1 MLLLPIYLEVP
12 PFILRLVFLFLRQK
26 DLFLPLEYLQPE
38 VLRQV
43 ARPLPRQGDF
53 LKRRTYECLLE
64 RLLLRI
70 DLVLTIIK

>member
-1 MLLLPIYLEVP
+1 MLALPMFLDP

-26 DLFLPLEYLQPE
+26 DLFLPLENLHPE

-53 LKRRTYECLLE
+53 LKRRT
-64 RLLLRI
+64 
-70 DLVLTIIK
+70 